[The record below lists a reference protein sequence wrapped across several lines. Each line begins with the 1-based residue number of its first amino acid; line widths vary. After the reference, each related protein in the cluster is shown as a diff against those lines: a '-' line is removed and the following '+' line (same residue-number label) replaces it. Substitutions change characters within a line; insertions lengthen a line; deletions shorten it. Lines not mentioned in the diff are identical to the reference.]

1 MGNAKVGSSRGQ
13 LNGIG
18 VSNVVA
24 ELIAAQNVGVLA
36 RARIVSLSL
45 PAKVLQKRKS
55 GDQLLL
61 RPRRKLRPK
70 RKIEIPLEP
79 AKPSRALYPFSEI
92 RKKSAEHS
100 SKFGTSLYQK

>member
-1 MGNAKVGSSRGQ
+1 MGNGKVGSSRGQ

-36 RARIVSLSL
+36 RASIVSLSL

-61 RPRRKLRPK
+61 RPRKLRPK

-79 AKPSRALYPFSEI
+79 AKPSRALHPFSEI